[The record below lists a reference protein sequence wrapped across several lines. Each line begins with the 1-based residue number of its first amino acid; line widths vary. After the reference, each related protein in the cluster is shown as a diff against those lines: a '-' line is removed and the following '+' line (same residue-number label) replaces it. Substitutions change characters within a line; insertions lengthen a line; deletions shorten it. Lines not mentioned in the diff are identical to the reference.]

1 MEEKLTGIVLNGV
14 NYGESDKILSIYTLE
29 KGVVSAKIKGVKKA
43 GAKLKFASEPFC
55 FAEFLFSSR
64 LDKKT
69 VIGATLLESFYP
81 IREDI
86 KKYFS
91 GGVVL
96 EFVKHFTK
104 ENIVNEDLFFL
115 VVNTL
120 KELAYDSDKTVYS
133 LVKFL
138 IDALKVTGYALN
150 LNGCV
155 GCGENIEGRTYFDYN
170 NGGFYCEECFNGYG
184 REINSSTL
192 KELKMIDRGDSLN
205 YEPTKPLKL
214 LDYYLSNKTE
224 ENIASLKELIKII

>member
-1 MEEKLTGIVLNGV
+1 MEEKLTGIVLSGV
-14 NYGESDKILSIYTLE
+14 AYGESDKILSIYTLE
-29 KGVVSAKIKGVKKA
+29 KGAISAKIKGVKKA

-55 FAEFLFSSR
+55 FAEFLFSSK

-86 KKYFS
+86 KKYFA

-120 KELAYDSDKTVYS
+120 KELAYNNDKTIYS

-138 IDALKVTGYALN
+138 IDALRVTGYALN
-150 LNGCV
+150 LGGCV
-155 GCGENIEGRTYFDYN
+155 DCGKNVEGRTYFDYN

-192 KELKMIDRGDSLN
+192 KELKMIDKGEDLDC
-205 YEPTKPLKL
+205 EPIRPLRL
-214 LDYYLSNKTE
+214 LDYYLSNKTDE
-224 ENIASLKELIKII
+224 KIASLKELIKII